1 MYQKELFL
9 PETSKVN
16 WVEGRGFGLNH
27 FDVMQGDQASHDF
40 APLVLSRFPV
50 CGHQCWGILHVWS
63 GRPTLAANSKEPLR
77 LRGSSRICKSN
88 SKSRWAWIHH
98 PPAGHRDC
106 LCLRATLNCNHP
118 QVLKLQGLTLTIK
131 DNLNHNHPST
141 RASRSSTDN
150 RKKNLKWD
158 YPQALEP

>member
-1 MYQKELFL
+1 MCQHCSVYQKELFL

-50 CGHQCWGILHVWS
+50 CGHQCWGILHVWC
-63 GRPTLAANSKEPLR
+63 GRPRLAANSKEP

-118 QVLKLQGLTLTIK
+118 STRASRSNTDNQRQLELQPPQVLELQGLTLTIK
-131 DNLNHNHPST
+131 DNLNCNHP
-141 RASRSSTDN
+141 
-150 RKKNLKWD
+150 K
-158 YPQALEP
+158 Y